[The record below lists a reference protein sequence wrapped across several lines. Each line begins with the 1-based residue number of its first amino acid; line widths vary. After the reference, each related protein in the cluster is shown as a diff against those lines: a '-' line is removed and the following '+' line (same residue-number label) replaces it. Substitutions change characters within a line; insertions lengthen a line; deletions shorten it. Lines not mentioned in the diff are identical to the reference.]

1 MSSDL
6 LTRLRRTV
14 VERDT
19 EGEEYHVPVNP
30 DGPPAADR
38 IEADAR
44 RIAELEGL
52 VKEAREAAKAIRAL
66 DTREIISFPEGE
78 GTGEM
83 VEGECAMIAAAL
95 LARMGGSDG
104 SA

>member
-52 VKEAREAAKAIRAL
+52 VKWVHDGSHTGGHTLPQIKEAC
-66 DTREIISFPEGE
+66 G
-78 GTGEM
+78 
-83 VEGECAMIAAAL
+83 AL